1 MTPRPLL
8 YATLDGYALEG
19 GYDRANEP
27 ATCFSAT
34 IALGR
39 HAGPGDALGLWRDYE
54 RVLDL
59 ARQLG
64 LDGVRL
70 SAQWARIEPRKG
82 QVDERALKR
91 YGEVVRYANDIG
103 LGVTLALIDTC
114 WPSWL
119 GLEAWLLPWVAPN
132 VIEHARRMATYLS
145 PEHADLIIFADP
157 DRLVEDGYL
166 NATLP
171 PWRRGARADAARV
184 RLQIDNILT
193 QLASDAL
200 VGERLVRSSRCVEST
215 SGELFELDAVVDVE
229 RLYIRSLVRGVGPT
243 ATSAGLISLHEG
255 AWRASASPEIL
266 EILKANRP

>member
-8 YATLDGYALEG
+8 FATLDGYALEG
-19 GYDRANEP
+19 GYDRAYEP

-34 IALGR
+34 IALGH

-59 ARQLG
+59 ARELG

-70 SAQWARIEPRKG
+70 SAQWARIEPRQG
-82 QVDERALKR
+82 QVDERALER
-91 YGEVVRYANDIG
+91 YGEVVRHANDIG

-119 GLEAWLLPWVAPN
+119 GLEAWLLPWVVPT
-132 VIEHARRMATYLS
+132 VIEHARRMATYFS
-145 PEHADLIIFADP
+145 PEHADLIIFSDP
-157 DRLVEDGYL
+157 ERLVEGGYL
-166 NATLP
+166 NANLP

-184 RLQIDNILT
+184 RMQIDNILN
-193 QLASDAL
+193 QLAADAL
-200 VGERLVRSSRCVEST
+200 VGERIVKPSRCVEVT
-215 SGELFELDAVVDVE
+215 SGELYELDAMVGVD

-243 ATSAGLISLHEG
+243 ASRAGLISLHEG
-255 AWRASASPEIL
+255 AWRVSASPEVL
-266 EILKANRP
+266 EVVQHTRR

>member
-8 YATLDGYALEG
+8 FATLDGYALEG
-19 GYDRANEP
+19 GYDRAYEP

-59 ARQLG
+59 ARELG

-70 SAQWARIEPRKG
+70 SAQWARIEPRQG
-82 QVDERALKR
+82 QVVERALER

-119 GLEAWLLPWVAPN
+119 GLEAWLLPWVVPN
-132 VIEHARRMATYLS
+132 VIEHARRMATYFS
-145 PEHADLIIFADP
+145 PESADLVVFADP
-157 DRLVEDGYL
+157 EHLVEGGYL
-166 NATLP
+166 KATLP
-171 PWRRGARADAARV
+171 PWRRGARADATRV
-184 RLQIDNILT
+184 RAQIDNILN
-193 QLASDAL
+193 QLTTDPL
-200 VGERLVRSSRCVEST
+200 VQQRLVTSSRCVEVT
-215 SGELFELDAVVDVE
+215 SAELFDHEAMAGYDQI
-229 RLYIRSLVRGVGPT
+229 YIRSLVRGVGPT
-243 ATSAGLISLHEG
+243 ASRGGLIALHEG
-255 AWRASASPEIL
+255 QWRISASPELL
-266 EILKANRP
+266 EVLRANKA